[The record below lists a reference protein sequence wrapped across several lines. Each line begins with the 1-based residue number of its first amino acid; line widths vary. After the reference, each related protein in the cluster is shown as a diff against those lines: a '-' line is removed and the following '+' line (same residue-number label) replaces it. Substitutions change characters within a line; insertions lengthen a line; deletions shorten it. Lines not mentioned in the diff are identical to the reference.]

1 MTKRFAYII
10 GIVCDVCQKTEATLE
25 ARDQKGDPIKIQGK
39 EPNTKGWLIIELP
52 SDGHPVH
59 ICPHCL
65 KKQKRSA
72 K

>member
-10 GIVCDVCQKTEATLE
+10 GIVCDVCRTSEATLE
-25 ARDQKGDPIKIQGK
+25 CRDDKGQPIKVVGK
-39 EPNTKGWLIIELP
+39 EPDTKGWLILELP

-59 ICPHCL
+59 ICPGCV
-65 KKQKRSA
+65 KQQRKSA